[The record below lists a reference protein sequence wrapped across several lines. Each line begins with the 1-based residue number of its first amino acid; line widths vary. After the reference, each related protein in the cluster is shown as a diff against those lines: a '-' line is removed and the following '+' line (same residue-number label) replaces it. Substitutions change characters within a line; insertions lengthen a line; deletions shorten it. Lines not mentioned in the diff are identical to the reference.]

1 LCYQPHNRKTTS
13 LVLVYRRVLVF
24 DKWAMGLQRQPLV
37 NFLRPTTTVNMGDV
51 VRARSKEQS
60 AAIGT
65 GSTDA
70 LEPASSSSS
79 FAQRQLEKM
88 GWSAGTGLG
97 KKRNGVTTH
106 IVIQKREE
114 SVGLGSDKEAAAIK
128 IREQS
133 SEWWK
138 DALGDTLA
146 KLGGSA
152 DKKTSSKRKSSSS
165 KRKAVTDADL
175 FQATG
180 GARFGM
186 RAGKTR
192 NLAKWRRTE
201 TNDNDDDAPVVVMV
215 DAKIAADDSPTKQRS
230 TKESSDGDLGDS
242 LKGGKSKKDRV
253 AKRDKKK
260 KSKLEKNAKP
270 AS

>member
-1 LCYQPHNRKTTS
+1 
-13 LVLVYRRVLVF
+13 
-24 DKWAMGLQRQPLV
+24 
-37 NFLRPTTTVNMGDV
+37 MGDVV
-51 VRARSKEQS
+51 VRARSKKLS

-65 GSTDA
+65 GSLSTED
-70 LEPASSSSS
+70 LEPASSSTTS
-79 FAQRQLEKM
+79 FAQRHLEKM

-106 IVIQKREE
+106 IVVQKRED
-114 SVGLGSDKEAAAIK
+114 SVGLGSDKEAAALK

-146 KLGGSA
+146 KLGGA
-152 DKKTSSKRKSSSS
+152 ANQKASSKRKSSSS
-165 KRKAVTDADL
+165 SSKRKTVTDADL

-201 TNDNDDDAPVVVMV
+201 TNDEDEPVVVGTV
-215 DAKIAADDSPTKQRS
+215 NAKAATDGSPTKKKS
-230 TKESSDGDLGDS
+230 KKEYSKVDLGDS
-242 LKGGKSKKDRV
+242 LKGEKSKKDRV

-260 KSKLEKNAKP
+260 KSRLEQKAKP
-270 AS
+270 TS